1 MIADV
6 GQSCGWQPGV
16 DEIRHSNLAV
26 MLAELGFSRYEELH
40 AWSVREPEQFWHY
53 MLQRLGIQ
61 FDSPPKVLLA
71 NADDPAQARWLP
83 RTPACWPQHTTRL
96 WSTHARMDT
105 PPSGAITTCS
115 P

>member
-1 MIADV
+1 
-6 GQSCGWQPGV
+6 
-16 DEIRHSNLAV
+16 

-83 RTPACWPQHTTRL
+83 DAADRRKVLWDSPRRWFGFEPLAQGHPAP
-96 WSTHARMDT
+96 
-105 PPSGAITTCS
+105 
-115 P
+115 